1 MATVKI
7 SNFQIIQSIN
17 KLTKYRPIQP
27 TNQLT
32 NQQTNQ
38 QINQKI
44 NQTLSKTGIAIHP
57 EQPFI

>member
-38 QINQKI
+38 QINQKSTKHY
-44 NQTLSKTGIAIHP
+44 QRQG
-57 EQPFI
+57 